1 MNKNITMSIN
11 VISMGMLMTI
21 MSNFSVLRFI
31 DSFYSCI
38 ATCLCQVN
46 IPQMFDK
53 WKPLFLFLSEMI
65 FVTFQNTF
73 IAQMSTCF
81 EGKQTRLTNNLLRF
95 NYEGAVVL
103 WERECTYICSWRPY
117 NISILSAMDIWW
129 NFNSTKY
136 FTFKAY
142 KIMIYLWLIF
152 IDNNIWMPTFTLNT
166 NLSKRKMFQ
175 ERTQWAAAKRIR
187 RNAYHQSNDPVMVFS
202 CETIFA

>member
-11 VISMGMLMTI
+11 VIFMGMLMTI

-38 ATCLCQVN
+38 TTCLCQVN
-46 IPQMFDK
+46 IHQMFDK
-53 WKPLFLFLSEMI
+53 WKPLFFFLSKMI

-73 IAQMSTCF
+73 IAQTSKCF
-81 EGKQTRLTNNLLRF
+81 KGEQTRLTNNLSRF

-103 WERECTYICSWRPY
+103 PERECTYICCWRPY
-117 NISILSAMDIWW
+117 NISISSAMYIWW
-129 NFNSTKY
+129 NFSSTK
-136 FTFKAY
+136 FKAY
-142 KIMIYLWLIF
+142 NIKRTWFIF
-152 IDNNIWMPTFTLNT
+152 IDNNIWMLTFTLHT

-175 ERTQWAAAKRIR
+175 ERTRWAEKRIR

-202 CETIFA
+202 CDTIFA

>member
-11 VISMGMLMTI
+11 VIFMGMLMTI

-53 WKPLFLFLSEMI
+53 WKPLFLFLSKMI

-81 EGKQTRLTNNLLRF
+81 KGELRGWQIICHVLIMKALLSYGKGNVHVSAVDDHTMPVFCRLRI
-95 NYEGAVVL
+95 YDD
-103 WERECTYICSWRPY
+103 
-117 NISILSAMDIWW
+117 ISILRKWHDYDNYQSMD
-129 NFNSTKY
+129 
-136 FTFKAY
+136 
-142 KIMIYLWLIF
+142 LLI
-152 IDNNIWMPTFTLNT
+152 L
-166 NLSKRKMFQ
+166 L
-175 ERTQWAAAKRIR
+175 
-187 RNAYHQSNDPVMVFS
+187 
-202 CETIFA
+202 

>member
-1 MNKNITMSIN
+1 MSIN

-81 EGKQTRLTNNLLRF
+81 EGKTN
-95 NYEGAVVL
+95 AV
-103 WERECTYICSWRPY
+103 
-117 NISILSAMDIWW
+117 D
-129 NFNSTKY
+129 K
-136 FTFKAY
+136 
-142 KIMIYLWLIF
+142 
-152 IDNNIWMPTFTLNT
+152 
-166 NLSKRKMFQ
+166 
-175 ERTQWAAAKRIR
+175 
-187 RNAYHQSNDPVMVFS
+187 
-202 CETIFA
+202 